1 MAQQSRN
8 LRKRENSGG
17 YYNNPYDE
25 EEKPQKKLD
34 DWVKED
40 DKE

>member
-17 YYNNPYDE
+17 YYRPYEE
-25 EEKPQKKLD
+25 EEKPQKTL
-34 DWVKED
+34 KEFMKD
-40 DKE
+40 EQQED